1 MQAGCFAC
9 CFKVRYFNFLPSSV
23 WRRAWGGHVI
33 PGSLGANLS
42 MPAGGPTALL
52 GHLWTMMG
60 AKARLSP
67 GMMSIHRV
75 RGNIPSSLHA
85 NRSTHLLFLG
95 WFAFPRAPLMRRNDL
110 ATLILTFSR
119 CLWPSC
125 TQELALWKSPGRRR
139 HGTAFVKH
147 LKRFFSQAQYHF

>member
-1 MQAGCFAC
+1 MRAERITTKESLPKNHYRKNSCVTFLFETLSKKVHASRLLCMQAGCFAC

-85 NRSTHLLFLG
+85 NRSTHQLFLVG
-95 WFAFPRAPLMRRNDL
+95 VVIPFKG
-110 ATLILTFSR
+110 SS
-119 CLWPSC
+119 CWP
-125 TQELALWKSPGRRR
+125 EYFLLD
-139 HGTAFVKH
+139 
-147 LKRFFSQAQYHF
+147 